1 MTAADSWEGRGSEL
15 DPTTCRQLLGS
26 ASVGRIAFNGEPS
39 PTILPVNYT
48 MHRGVVLFRTAEGS
62 KLDAAAAGVAATF
75 EVDGVDHDHD
85 AGWSVVVRGHLTEM
99 DDPDDDLVAA
109 ADAIQPLVGGSRPDL
124 VTLSTDEVTG
134 RRIAPDADWGRAHR
148 GPTWTGTDA
157 SDLMG

>member
-48 MHRGVVLFRTAEGS
+48 MHQGVVLFRTAEGS

-85 AGWSVVVRGHLTEM
+85 AGWSVVVRGRLTEM

-109 ADAIQPLVGGSRPDL
+109 ADAIQPLVGGSRPYL

-134 RRIAPDADWGRAHR
+134 RRIAPDADWVRAHR